1 MSSTERI
8 AVFIDALNATG
19 IPYMITG
26 SLACNLYG
34 IPRSTQDADFV
45 VQLDPSTLQRLAA
58 LLTPAMTLDPQTS
71 FEAVTMTTRYAF
83 HCRDHEFKIELF
95 LLSPDAHDQERFRR
109 RGQSK
114 FEGRFI
120 SVPTAEDVIVT
131 KLRWIQRSP
140 RTKDIQDVLNV
151 LAVQRDGLD
160 WDYIHRWC
168 TEHGTLTLLQELSDR
183 IPPA

>member
-1 MSSTERI
+1 MTGTERI
-8 AVFIDALNATG
+8 TSFIDALNAAG

-45 VQLDPSTLQRLAA
+45 VQLDPSALQRLAT
-58 LLTPAMTLDPQTS
+58 LLAPAITLDPRVS

-95 LLSPDAHDQERFRR
+95 LLSPDAHDQERFQR
-109 RGQSK
+109 RGQSHL
-114 FEGRFI
+114 EGRSV
-120 SVPTAEDVIVT
+120 SVPTAEDVIIT

-140 RTKDIQDVLNV
+140 RSKDIQDVMNI
-151 LAVQRDGLD
+151 LAVQGDRLD
-160 WDYIHRWC
+160 WAYIRRWS
-168 TEHGTLTLLQELSDR
+168 TEHGTLSLLDDLRGR
-183 IPPA
+183 IPPV